1 MLLEKGLTKETDAS
15 LLRRAHFDI
24 GELRIQTKFD
34 VNVAMDHLNK
44 VIKEND
50 SDKLAEEA
58 KKLMET
64 GKDILAQMAFAPSQK
79 FKVMN

>member
-1 MLLEKGLTKETDAS
+1 
-15 LLRRAHFDI
+15 
-24 GELRIQTKFD
+24 
-34 VNVAMDHLNK
+34 MDHLNK